1 MSTQARLSGMVC
13 IVGGAASV
21 IGRAVAERLTSEG
34 AMVIGLDRVPHT
46 TGSTCI
52 TADLS
57 HEETV
62 RQTFTRIYAEV
73 GRIDFLYNN
82 AGLVTPDDK
91 SVLETTSE
99 TLDQVWSA
107 VFRTAW
113 LSCKYCIPYMLKNN
127 PPCGSVVNC
136 SSFLAGME
144 SATGQMSY
152 NAAKAAVAQMSR
164 DLGTNLA
171 RSGVRVNALSLGPIE
186 TPALVE
192 AFTQA
197 GEEARQRRFLH
208 MPLGRFGTLEEIAG
222 TVAFLASKDSG
233 FITASVFPLDGGIQN
248 AFTVPISL
256 ASDPHS

>member
-1 MSTQARLSGMVC
+1 MKSDEARLSGMVC
-13 IVGGAASV
+13 VVAGAASV
-21 IGRAVAERLTSEG
+21 IGQAVAKRLAAEG
-34 AMVIGLDRVPHT
+34 ALVVGLDRVTHT

-62 RQTFTRIYAEV
+62 RDTFMRIHGEV

-82 AGLVTPDDK
+82 AGLVSPDDK
-91 SVLETTSE
+91 SVLETTTA

-107 VFRTAW
+107 NFRTAW
-113 LSCKYCIPYMLKNN
+113 LSCKHCIPYMLKND
-127 PPCGSVVNC
+127 PPGGSVVNC
-136 SSFLAGME
+136 SSFLAGMG
-144 SATGQMSY
+144 SATGQMAY

-171 RSGVRVNALSLGPIE
+171 RRGIRVNALSLGPIN
-186 TPALVE
+186 TPALAE

-197 GEEARQRRFLH
+197 GEEGRQRRFLH

-248 AFTVPISL
+248 AFTVPI
-256 ASDPHS
+256 